1 MCLYYNNYDSCKL
14 LEMQGMNVYKNYE
27 PGEQSRRLYVKNLN
41 KQVNE
46 KVASVRVA
54 VRIVVSS

>member
-1 MCLYYNNYDSCKL
+1 
-14 LEMQGMNVYKNYE
+14 MQGMNVYKNYE